1 MENWQTG
8 DLILFHSKTTI
19 FGRLIQLF
27 TGSQYSHIGVVLKDP
42 KFTEKPLVGM
52 FLWESSDEYFG
63 DAEDHKFKIGVE
75 IVDLNKVIHTNSTN
89 MDLYHRKLTLSES
102 FKLDEQKLKEIYSIV
117 HNKPYDIVPKDWIEA
132 FFRKDSDPQKT
143 DRFWC
148 SALVGYIYTKL
159 GLLPSETDWS
169 MMRPSD
175 FSTENNNLPLL
186 HSSLGPETY
195 VSPN

>member
-117 HNKPYDIVPKDWIEA
+117 HNKPYDIVPRDWIEA

>member
-42 KFTEKPLVGM
+42 KFTEKPLIGM

-175 FSTENNNLPLL
+175 FSTENKNLPLL